1 VAVAPDVTRGAAVD
15 EATRGFV
22 RGGWIL
28 GAVLLLLP
36 AARVAAG
43 ASGSARGEIALSL
56 GAALLLWG
64 AAILAQDRLLLGRA
78 LRRHAGRGNVAAAA
92 ALAANHVALAVIVAR
107 GVPGSRLHEL
117 AAAVIFAGIAAV
129 TWAAFVALFRLVTA
143 YSDAQEIA
151 GENHA
156 AAVSYAGAAL
166 ALASLVGHAIDGP
179 FVGWGRSLHAYL
191 AALVLALALYPVRQ
205 LVVQGLL
212 LGGRPRL
219 RGGELDRAIAQ
230 RRSVG
235 VAAVEAAAYLGT
247 AWLLTGLG

>member
-1 VAVAPDVTRGAAVD
+1 VT

-36 AARVAAG
+36 AVRVAAESSRAG
-43 ASGSARGEIALSL
+43 RTEIALSL
-56 GAALLLWG
+56 GVAVLVWG
-64 AAILAQDRLLLGRA
+64 AAILAQDRLLLGQA
-78 LRRHAGRGNVAAAA
+78 LRQQAGRGNVAAAV

-107 GVPGSRLHEL
+107 GVPGSRLAEL
-117 AAAVIFAGIAAV
+117 GAAVVFAGIGVV
-129 TWAAFVALFRLVTA
+129 TWASFGALFRFVTT

-151 GENHA
+151 GDNPA

-166 ALASLVGHAIDGP
+166 ALASLIGHAIDGP
-179 FVGWGRSLHAYL
+179 FTGWGRSLHAYL
-191 AALVLALALYPVRQ
+191 AALVFALALYPVRQ
-205 LVVQGLL
+205 LVVEGLL

-230 RRSVG
+230 RRNVG
-235 VAAVEAAAYLGT
+235 VAAVEAAAYVGT
-247 AWLLTGLG
+247 AWLITGLG